1 MIAFVT
7 KLIQCRRSLEPAAV
21 SCCYNGTMIT
31 EFFIPTK
38 IISGAGS
45 FRRLGREAAE
55 KGKSALLVTGRTSA
69 RASGLLQRAVSD
81 LESHGVET
89 TVFDRVE
96 PNPRAS
102 TVDEGAALVRAK
114 NLDLVIALG
123 GGSAMDAA
131 KGIVIAAIGGKPVAH
146 YFRSGEGVS
155 GGRPRLITVPTVAAS
170 GSEANCGAV
179 ITDWESHEKCVVG
192 EECSYPAVSIVDP
205 ELTVTLPA
213 KPTAQGG
220 VDILCHLIEPYV
232 TTGHP
237 RPLTDGIMETTM
249 KLVVDYLPRVLKK
262 PDDLEGRSE
271 LSWASTIACSAF
283 ASLGGGDGAMTMHGI
298 EHPLSGYYDMAHG
311 DGLAALLPAYL
322 DSLEDVRGKR
332 IAKLGRMVFDE
343 ADGVGAVR
351 SWLKSV
357 GMDLELRELG
367 VEQGRLPELAD
378 NAIRTAPWLSRHPSR
393 LDRKSI
399 TAIYQ
404 AAW

>member
-1 MIAFVT
+1 
-7 KLIQCRRSLEPAAV
+7 
-21 SCCYNGTMIT
+21 MIT
-31 EFFIPTK
+31 EFYIPTK

-45 FRRLGREAAE
+45 FRRLGREAA
-55 KGKSALLVTGRTSA
+55 GYGSSALLVTGKTSA
-69 RASGLLQRAVSD
+69 RKSGLLQQAVAD
-81 LESHGVET
+81 LEKNGIST
-89 TVFDRVE
+89 TVFDSVE
-96 PNPRAS
+96 SNPRAS
-102 TVDEGAALVRAK
+102 TVDEGAALVRSK
-114 NLDLVIALG
+114 DLDLVIALG

-146 YFRSGEGVS
+146 YFRSGESVS
-155 GGRPRLITVPTVAAS
+155 GERPKLITVPTVAAS

-205 ELTVTLPA
+205 ELTLTLPA

-249 KLVVDYLPRVLKK
+249 GLVVECLPRVLKK
-262 PDDLEGRSE
+262 PDYLEGRSE

-283 ASLGGGDGAMTMHGI
+283 AGLGGGDGAMTMHGI

-311 DGLAALLPAYL
+311 DGLAALLPTYL
-322 DSLEDVRGKR
+322 ESLAGVRAER
-332 IAKLGRMVFDE
+332 IAKLGRNVFGGRPGIE
-343 ADGVGAVR
+343 AVR

-357 GMDLELRELG
+357 DMELRLRELG
-367 VEQGRLPELAD
+367 VEQDRLAELAD
-378 NAIRTAPWLSRHPSR
+378 NAIRTAPWLSRHPVK
-393 LDRKSI
+393 LDRDAIS
-399 TAIYQ
+399 AIYR